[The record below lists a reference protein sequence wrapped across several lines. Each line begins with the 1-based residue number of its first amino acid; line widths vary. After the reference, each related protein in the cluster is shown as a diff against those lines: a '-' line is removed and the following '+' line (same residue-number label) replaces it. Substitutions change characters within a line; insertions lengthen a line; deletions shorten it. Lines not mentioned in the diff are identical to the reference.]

1 MSKKYNCASCLG
13 FSIDK
18 ITMSN
23 KNMKPLWLLEKDY
36 VSEFIHKQNK
46 ISVKNPENYDTK
58 MEINLAEKFK
68 DKRLLYWAAESDSSI
83 IIKDAK
89 EAYGNFT
96 NSGITK
102 VSKDGNAIFRFR
114 CPQVYSTIR
123 KNEREKHT
131 FFRHLHFVEFEE
143 KNQSWND
150 QIYTKIV
157 VCKYNYRKTMEIFNS
172 GDCVLI
178 NALPCNY
185 YAKDHIP
192 NSYNLPYKDI
202 KKMNHQ
208 ELLLWFSDI
217 IKLHYPKIYD
227 LLKKRKIEIYQV
239 PIITYCS
246 NSDCNASEICLEQLM
261 KKGFVNVN
269 EYNGG
274 MKEYRKYNKYD

>member
-18 ITMSN
+18 VTKSN
-23 KNMKPLWLLEKDY
+23 NNMKPLWLSEEDY
-36 VSEFIHKQNK
+36 VSDFIRNQTK
-46 ISVKNPENYDTK
+46 ITVKNPENYDTTMK
-58 MEINLAEKFK
+58 INIGEKFK
-68 DKRLLYWAAESDSSI
+68 NKKLLFWAAESNSSI
-83 IIKDAK
+83 LIKDAK
-89 EAYGNFT
+89 EAYGKFT

-102 VSKDGNAIFRFR
+102 VSENGDTIFKFR

-123 KNEREKHT
+123 KNKGEKQT

-143 KNQSWND
+143 KNHSWND

-157 VCKYNYRKTMEIFNS
+157 VCKYNYRKMIETFNS
-172 GDCVLI
+172 GNCVLI

-192 NSYNLPYKDI
+192 NSYNLPYKNI
-202 KKMNHQ
+202 KKMTKQNLM
-208 ELLLWFSDI
+208 EWFSEVI
-217 IKLHYPKIYD
+217 ELHYPKID
-227 LLKKRKIEIYQV
+227 KLVKKNKIEIYQI
-239 PIITYCS
+239 PIITYCAHS
-246 NSDCNASEICLEQLM
+246 QCNASELSIEELM

-274 MKEYRKYNKYD
+274 IKEYRKYHKI